1 MKKNDF
7 YTLLA
12 AVAAGLVFSLGMCMC
27 LIKEW
32 NAFGAGAVLT
42 AVGAVALIALGA
54 VRFVKSG
61 KRLPKLDKKL
71 VARIA
76 LAVGGALVLGGGM
89 SMIMVWQKLMI
100 PGIIAG
106 VVGILMLLCLIPL
119 CKGLK

>member
-1 MKKNDF
+1 MKRNDF
-7 YTLLA
+7 YALLA

-32 NAFGAGAVLT
+32 NAFAAGAVLT

-61 KRLPKLDKKL
+61 KRLPKPDKKL

-89 SMIMVWQKLMI
+89 SMILVRQDLMI
-100 PGIIAG
+100 PGIIVG